1 VIRRGVVFSTVDRKT
16 SLAALFP
23 GESKADE
30 IRQQNS
36 AELTPVPVKPGELRS
51 SGPSDTSEPHT
62 HPAASPDDTA
72 EEIATDAALFDFK
85 IIPLYFPV
93 SYGLVKPYVQG
104 FELNGLDAPSLKDV
118 RIDSEWQPE
127 SAK

>member
-1 VIRRGVVFSTVDRKT
+1 
-16 SLAALFP
+16 
-23 GESKADE
+23 
-30 IRQQNS
+30 
-36 AELTPVPVKPGELRS
+36 LRN
-51 SGPSDTSEPHT
+51 SGPSDTNELQT

-72 EEIATDAALFDFK
+72 YEIATDAALFDFK